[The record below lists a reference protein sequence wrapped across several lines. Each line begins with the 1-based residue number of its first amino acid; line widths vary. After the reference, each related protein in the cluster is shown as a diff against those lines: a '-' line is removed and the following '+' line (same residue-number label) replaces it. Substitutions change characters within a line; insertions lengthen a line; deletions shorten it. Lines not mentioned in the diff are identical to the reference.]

1 MNEPYT
7 VLRFYPEQKK
17 SLCKL
22 MAEAVRSGF
31 LFEKEYNETF
41 ENASRLKTVVEKN
54 MQFLINTLL
63 IKDYSE
69 PLSVVAEFN
78 LLYVV
83 LLDDDFL
90 WLLAKNSLTNRI
102 INGCEKQKLSES
114 VICRIREC
122 VTAFVLLTADYD
134 F

>member
-1 MNEPYT
+1 
-7 VLRFYPEQKK
+7 
-17 SLCKL
+17 
-22 MAEAVRSGF
+22 
-31 LFEKEYNETF
+31 
-41 ENASRLKTVVEKN
+41 

-63 IKDYSE
+63 IKDDSE